1 MDFSIKLDEHKESP
15 FQQKVGIFQDGT
27 VPMYRDVDGKLWAIA
42 GFSHMGHIGMFCGNT
57 LDDMKQLYPINTN
70 FCVGHAD
77 YAYSGVRYPEG
88 VKARG
93 SMWPFGLYIC
103 PNTHRFFCFFHNESA
118 WNGKGTGYDAF
129 GLNKRPNF
137 DSDFRHIGLMHS
149 DDEGKNWTFDR
160 WVLTAEDPCFTEM
173 YNPNDDCAIGQKRGE
188 IKVGCGDFSCYVEPD
203 GEYIYIFYDIIRMDT
218 ERRVWLSCDCYVART
233 RKRTDG
239 FMGDFVKY
247 YNGSFCEAGNMGKES
262 VLVPNVWHPRV
273 SFSKKYG
280 KYIMVG
286 SPLSENVE
294 SILQSTFLAGRVA
307 NILEW
312 RTSDDMIHWSEPRRI
327 SYEGKDFGAHY
338 MALIDDAPDT
348 EPHIVKDHEF
358 SFLICNTNK
367 DVERYTA
374 HFEEL

>member
-1 MDFSIKLDEHKESP
+1 MSFTIKIDQQKKTA
-15 FQQKVGIFQDGT
+15 FQQEVGIFQDGT
-27 VPMYRDVDGKLWAIA
+27 VPMYRDIDGKLWAIA
-42 GFSHMGHIGMFCGNT
+42 GMSHKGHIGMFCGTNI
-57 LDDMKQLYPINTN
+57 DDMEQLYPINTN

-77 YAYSGVRYPEG
+77 YAYDRIPYPEG

-129 GLNKRPNF
+129 GLNARPNF

-160 WVLTAEDPCFTEM
+160 WVLTSEEPCFTE
-173 YNPNDDCAIGQKRGE
+173 YFHPSNDCTIGQKKGE

-203 GEYIYIFYDIIRMDT
+203 GEYIYLFYDIIRMDT
-218 ERRVWLSCDCYVART
+218 ERRVWLSCDAYVART
-233 RKRTDG
+233 RKREDG

-273 SFSKKYG
+273 TYSQKYK

-294 SILQSTFLAGRVA
+294 EILQSSFLAGRVA

-312 RTSDDMIHWSEPRRI
+312 RVSDDLLHWSEPQRI
-327 SYEGKDFGAHY
+327 TYDGKEFGAHY
-338 MALIDDAPDT
+338 MAILDDTIDTCPQV
-348 EPHIVKDHEF
+348 IKDNDF
-358 SFLICNTNK
+358 TILICNTNK
-367 DVERYTA
+367 DVDGYTA
-374 HFEEL
+374 HFE

>member
-1 MDFSIKLDEHKESP
+1 MSFGIKIDQHKKTA
-15 FQQKVGIFQDGT
+15 FQQEVGIFQDGT
-27 VPMYRDVDGKLWAIA
+27 VPMYRDKDGKLWAIA
-42 GFSHMGHIGMFCGNT
+42 GMSHKGHIGMFCGTNI
-57 LDDMKQLYPINTN
+57 DDMEQLYPINTN

-77 YAYSGVRYPEG
+77 YAYDRIPYPEG

-129 GLNKRPNF
+129 GLNARPNF

-160 WVLTAEDPCFTEM
+160 WVLTSEEPCFTE
-173 YNPNDDCAIGQKRGE
+173 YFNPNHDCTIGQKKGE
-188 IKVGCGDFSCYVEPD
+188 IKVGCGDFSCYIEPD
-203 GEYIYIFYDIIRMDT
+203 GEYIYLFYDIIRMDT
-218 ERRVWLSCDCYVART
+218 ERQVWLSCDAYVART
-233 RKRTDG
+233 RKREDG

-273 SFSKKYG
+273 TYSQKYK

-294 SILQSTFLAGRVA
+294 EILQSSFLAGRVA

-312 RTSDDMIHWSEPRRI
+312 RVSDDLLHWSEPQRI
-327 SYEGKDFGAHY
+327 IYEGKEFGAHY
-338 MALIDDAPDT
+338 MAIVDDAIDT
-348 EPHIVKDHEF
+348 CPQVIKDNDF
-358 SFLICNTNK
+358 TILICNTNK
-367 DVERYTA
+367 DVDGYTA
-374 HFEEL
+374 HFE

>member
-1 MDFSIKLDEHKESP
+1 MDFTIQLDEHKETP
-15 FQQKVGIFQDGT
+15 FQQKAGIYQDGT

-57 LDDMKQLYPINTN
+57 LDDMKQLYTVNTN

-77 YAYSGVRYPEG
+77 YAYSGIRYPEG

-93 SMWPFGLYIC
+93 SIWPFGLYIC

-129 GLNKRPNF
+129 GLNKKPNF

-149 DDEGKNWTFDR
+149 DDEGRNWTFDR
-160 WVLTAEDPCFTEM
+160 WVVTAEDVCFTEY
-173 YNPNDDCAIGQKRGE
+173 YNPNDDCVIPQKKGE
-188 IKVGCGDFSCYVEPD
+188 IKVGAGDFSIFVEPD
-203 GEYIYIFYDIIRMDT
+203 GDYIYLFYDIIRMDT
-218 ERRVWLSCDCYVART
+218 ERRVWLSCDCHVART

-239 FMGDFVKY
+239 VMGDFVKY
-247 YNGSFCEAGNMGKES
+247 YNGAFCEAGNLGKES

-273 SFSKKYG
+273 AWSEKMQ

-286 SPLSENVE
+286 SPLSPNVQE
-294 SILQSTFLAGRVA
+294 ILQSTFLAGRVA

-312 RTSDDMIHWSEPRRI
+312 RTSDDLLHWGEPHRI
-327 SYEGKDFGAHY
+327 PYEGKDFGAHY
-338 MALIDDAPDT
+338 MALIDDSEGT
-348 EPHIVKDHEF
+348 QPHVVKGNDF
-358 SFLICNTNK
+358 AFLICNTNK

-374 HFEEL
+374 HFE